1 MRSRSKHLEA
11 LGSVGGR
18 RLGSLPTCNQHKA
31 SFPWHK
37 QTNILIHLAFSPKV
51 IRGPLLPRGL
61 TRAWYGAYSW
71 ASFGGLWIYQGFFA
85 AGSRSI
91 RQGFLQGAGGASLNF
106 FAGGLQG
113 PQGGR
118 GKVITALHCVL
129 LLLPTVLACF
139 ISTPMM
145 TKRLQQNGD
154 S

>member
-18 RLGSLPTCNQHKA
+18 QLGSLLTCNQHKA

-37 QTNILIHLAFSPKV
+37 QTNILIHLAFFPK
-51 IRGPLLPRGL
+51 GHKSPLLPRGL
-61 TRAWYGAYSW
+61 TRALCTWYGAYSW

-129 LLLPTVLACF
+129 LLLACF